1 MHSKGELTYPKD
13 HETKRAFFKGK
24 FNEGRPTS
32 GKSTVVFSD
41 GSKYEG
47 HMENDLFNGFGLYTY
62 SKNVKKEDKD
72 DDDDYEDVDD
82 DDDEDDDDDDEELE
96 FDFYEGLWK
105 DGQKSGKGK
114 LVFKGGEKYVGNFLD
129 DRMHGFGTLTFA
141 RDEKVNYLEG
151 VFENGEI
158 KEKAK
163 IFLKSGEI
171 IDCDDDEN
179 NVTDSS
185 SDDE

>member
-32 GKSTVVFSD
+32 GKSTVVFTD

-72 DDDDYEDVDD
+72 EDYEDV
-82 DDDEDDDDDDEELE
+82 DDDEDDDDDDDDEGESE
-96 FDFYEGLWK
+96 FDYYEGQWK
-105 DGQKSGKGK
+105 DGEKSGKGK
-114 LVFKGGEKYVGNFLD
+114 LVFKDGDKYVGNFQND
-129 DRMHGFGTLTFA
+129 EMHGFGTLTFA
-141 RDEKVNYLEG
+141 RDDEASYIEG
-151 VFENGEI
+151 VFKNGELTQ
-158 KEKAK
+158 KAK
-163 IFLKSGEI
+163 IFLKNGEKYAY
-171 IDCDDDEN
+171 D
-179 NVTDSS
+179 
-185 SDDE
+185 SDD